1 MLDRLYRILLRLL
14 PRHYDAADRQEIWDT
29 YQRRIAEAQQSGDA
43 WGATRE
49 RGREVFDLF
58 GSAVKV
64 LGPAHLFDALRYD
77 LRLGARSLV
86 RSPLTTILA
95 TASLAL
101 GIGATTTIFTALDVW
116 LIRPLQV
123 SNADRLVSVRM
134 ANREKGWGFNPF
146 STPDFADWRRA
157 SETVDLAAY
166 RFSSFNLGAGDRVE
180 RAEAI
185 EVSVNLLDVL
195 GIEPALGRDFS
206 EDEGTSAGPRVVML
220 SHGLWE
226 SAFGADRALIGQTAL
241 LDGVPHTIVGVLP
254 ADRGIPGIEGDVWV
268 PLRISGTERRADH
281 VLRGVGL
288 LRADASLALAREELG
303 AVAAR
308 VALQDPERTFPDATV
323 IPLRALVYGPQ
334 YEQGGILLGGAVLFV
349 LLIACAN
356 IANLLLARGVSR
368 TQEIAVRGALGAGRG
383 RIVRQLL
390 TESVLLAVVG
400 GALGVVVA
408 YVGIDLFVNYVLPGE
423 AMPGGGQ
430 IALDGRSLT
439 FTAMLTLISALVFG
453 LLPALRSSRVDFRAR
468 LSDGGGAGVSAARSK
483 LGSALVIGEI
493 SASLV
498 LLILT
503 GLMIRQLTVLYQLDM
518 GMRTDDAVVFR
529 LSVAPE
535 SRPTLDDV
543 RVFYDQ
549 VIERLEAVPGVTS
562 VATSTGHP
570 LRAWSTMLYSVPEVD
585 GPDEHGRNSAESR
598 RVSPN
603 YTEVMGL
610 GLVAGRWFDPSTDGV
625 GAPPVAVVSRALADL
640 RWENPA
646 EALGKTVLFND
657 IRREIVG
664 VVAGGLLRGP
674 LSPPPSIVFEPFAQR
689 PERYAFVVV
698 GHTVGHQQVV
708 AQIRTIV
715 RDMDPNLA
723 VFGVQTLEDALD
735 ESLSGHRAALRILSV
750 LGAVALLLT
759 VVGVYGVMAH
769 TVNRQKS
776 ELGLRMALGATAGAL
791 IRFVLKRSGQ
801 VAAIGLGLGIV
812 LSLIA
817 GKALSFL
824 LVGVSPRDPLVL
836 VAVSTLL
843 FTAVLIASYV
853 PARRA
858 AHADPVS
865 TLRGD

>member
-14 PRHYDAADRQEIWDT
+14 PRDYNGADRAEIWDT
-29 YQRRIAEAQQSGDA
+29 YQQRVAQAARSGGTSRA
-43 WGATRE
+43 IVERLRE
-49 RGREVFDLF
+49 IVDLF
-58 GSAVKV
+58 RAAAIV
-64 LGPAHLFDALRYD
+64 LGSSRFFDALRHD
-77 LRLGARSLV
+77 MRIGTRSLL

-95 TASLAL
+95 AASLAL

-116 LIRPLQV
+116 LVRPLPV

-134 ANREKGWGFNPF
+134 ANRERGWNTNPF
-146 STPDFADWRRA
+146 TVPDFVDWRTE
-157 SETVDLAAY
+157 SESVDLAAY
-166 RFSSFNLGAGDRVE
+166 RFSSFNLGAGDRVA
-180 RAEAI
+180 RADAI
-185 EVSVNLLDVL
+185 RVSVNLLDVL
-195 GIEPALGRDFS
+195 GVEPALGRDFS
-206 EDEGTSAGPRVVML
+206 EDEGTSAGPRVVLL

-226 SAFGADRALIGQTAL
+226 SSFGADRALIGQTAL
-241 LDGVPHTIVGVLP
+241 LDGVPHTIIGVLP
-254 ADRGIPGIEGDVWV
+254 ADQSIPGIEGDVWV
-268 PLRISGTERRADH
+268 PLRISGDEARTGHA
-281 VLRGVGL
+281 LWAVGL
-288 LRADASLALAREELG
+288 LRPDASLTFAREELG

-308 VALQDPERTFPDATV
+308 VALQDPETTFPNATV
-323 IPLRALVYGPQ
+323 FPLRESVYGSG
-334 YEQGGILLGGAVLFV
+334 YEDGGILLGGAVLFV

-356 IANLLLARGVSR
+356 ITNLLLARGVSR

-390 TESVLLAVVG
+390 TESVLLALVG
-400 GALGVVVA
+400 GALGVAVA
-408 YVGIDLFVNYVLPGE
+408 YVGIEVFVSYVVPGE
-423 AMPGGGQ
+423 PMPGGNQ
-430 IALDGRSLT
+430 IGLDGRSLF
-439 FTAMLTLISALVFG
+439 FTAVLTLGSALVFG
-453 LLPALRSSRVDFRAR
+453 LLPALSSSRVDYRER
-468 LSDGGGAGVSAARSK
+468 LSDGGGAGVGVQRSK

-518 GMRTDDAVVFR
+518 GMRTEDAVVFR
-529 LSVAPE
+529 LSVPPD
-535 SRPTLDDV
+535 SRETLDDV
-543 RVFYDQ
+543 RVFYDE
-549 VIERLEAVPGVTS
+549 VIERLEAVPGVSS
-562 VATSTGHP
+562 VAASTGHP
-570 LRAWSTMLYSVPEVD
+570 LRMWSTMLYSIPEVD
-585 GPDEHGRNSAESR
+585 GPDEHGRTSSESR

-610 GLVAGRWFDPSTDGV
+610 GLVAGRWFNPTTDRV
-625 GAPPVAVVSRALADL
+625 GAPPVAVVSQALADL

-646 EALGKTVLFND
+646 EALGKTVLFNG
-657 IRREIVG
+657 IRLEIVG

-698 GHTVGHQQVV
+698 GHTVEPRQIV

-723 VFGVQTLEDALD
+723 VFGVQTLEDALA
-735 ESLSGHRAALRILSV
+735 ESVSGHRAALRILSV

-759 VVGVYGVMAH
+759 VVGVYGVISH
-769 TVNRQKS
+769 TVNRQKR
-776 ELGLRMALGATAGAL
+776 EMGLRIALGASGGAL
-791 IRFVLKRSGQ
+791 IGLVLRRSGRT
-801 VAAIGLGLGIV
+801 AAIGLGIGV
-812 LSLIA
+812 TLSLIA
-817 GKALSFL
+817 GQALSFL
-824 LVGVSPRDPLVL
+824 LVGVSPRDPLVM

-843 FTAVLIASYV
+843 FAAVLIASYV